1 MLKRWRIMNNI
12 YDFSEIEKICAR
24 EKKLIFRYIIYVLC
38 AVVTIALACIFIK
51 NNIFLSTI
59 FFILLFFFVLFS
71 IVFWKIKY
79 GFLKKRRMFLDSIE
93 SGKGEDFV
101 GIFEESL
108 LSSSDEDDF
117 DVYVFIAS
125 NKKTNLLIHKQNRAH
140 FLEGKKYHLLCVGN
154 YIYQWE
160 IID

>member
-1 MLKRWRIMNNI
+1 MNKI
-12 YDFSEIEKICAR
+12 YDFCEIEEIRAR

-38 AVVTIALACIFIK
+38 AAVAIALTCIFIK

-79 GFLKKRRMFLDSIE
+79 GFLKKRRIFLDSVE

-101 GIFEESL
+101 GIFEKIL
-108 LSSSDEDDF
+108 LSSSDEDNF
-117 DVYVFIAS
+117 DVYVFMTS
-125 NKKTNLLIHKQNRAH
+125 NQKTNLLIHKQNRAH
-140 FLEGKKYHLLCVGN
+140 FLEGEKYHLLCVGN
-154 YIYQWE
+154 YVYQWE

>member
-1 MLKRWRIMNNI
+1 MNKI
-12 YDFSEIEKICAR
+12 YDFGEIEETRAR
-24 EKKLIFRYIIYVLC
+24 EKKLIFRYIVYVIC
-38 AVVTIALACIFIK
+38 VVFAIALAYTYIE
-51 NNIFLSTI
+51 NNTLLSAI

-79 GFLKKRRMFLDSIE
+79 GFLKKRRIFLDSIE

-108 LSSSDEDDF
+108 LSSSDEGDF

-125 NKKTNLLIHKQNRAH
+125 SKKTNLLIHKQNRTH
-140 FLEGKKYHLLCVGN
+140 FIVGKKYHLLCVGD

>member
-1 MLKRWRIMNNI
+1 MNKI
-12 YDFSEIEKICAR
+12 YDFCEIEEIRAR
-24 EKKLIFRYIIYVLC
+24 EKKLIFRYIVYVIC
-38 AVVTIALACIFIK
+38 IVFAIALAYTYIE
-51 NNIFLSTI
+51 NNILLSAI

-79 GFLKKRRMFLDSIE
+79 GFLKKRRIFLDSIE

-101 GIFEESL
+101 GTFEEIL

-125 NKKTNLLIHKQNRAH
+125 SKKTNLLIHKQNRAH
-140 FLEGKKYHLLCVGN
+140 FLEGEKYHLLCVGN

>member
-1 MLKRWRIMNNI
+1 MNKI
-12 YDFSEIEKICAR
+12 YDFCEIEEIRAR
-24 EKKLIFRYIIYVLC
+24 EKKLIFRYVVYVIC
-38 AVVTIALACIFIK
+38 VAVAIALTCIFIK
-51 NNIFLSTI
+51 NNILLSAI

-79 GFLKKRRMFLDSIE
+79 GFLKKRRIFLDSIE
-93 SGKGEDFV
+93 SGKNEDFV

-125 NKKTNLLIHKQNRAH
+125 NTKTNLLIHKQNRAH
-140 FLEGKKYHLLCVGN
+140 FLKGKKYHLLCVGN
-154 YIYQWE
+154 YICQWE
-160 IID
+160 SLD

>member
-1 MLKRWRIMNNI
+1 MNKI
-12 YDFSEIEKICAR
+12 YDFCEIEEICAR

-38 AVVTIALACIFIK
+38 AVVAIAIAYIYIE
-51 NNIFLSTI
+51 NNILFSAI

-79 GFLKKRRMFLDSIE
+79 GFLKKRRIFLDSIE

-101 GIFEESL
+101 GTFEESL

-125 NKKTNLLIHKQNRAH
+125 SKKTNLLIHKQNRAH
-140 FLEGKKYHLLCVGN
+140 FFVGKKYHLLCVGD
-154 YIYQWE
+154 YIDQWE

>member
-1 MLKRWRIMNNI
+1 MNKI
-12 YDFSEIEKICAR
+12 YDFCEIEEIRAR
-24 EKKLIFRYIIYVLC
+24 EKKLIFRYIIYVFC
-38 AVVTIALACIFIK
+38 AVVAIALTCVFIK

-79 GFLKKRRMFLDSIE
+79 GFLKKRRIFLDSIE

-101 GIFEESL
+101 GTFEESL

-117 DVYVFIAS
+117 DVYVFTAS
-125 NKKTNLLIHKQNRAH
+125 SKKTNLLIHKQNRTH
-140 FLEGKKYHLLCVGN
+140 FIVGKKYHLLCVGD

>member
-1 MLKRWRIMNNI
+1 MNKI
-12 YDFSEIEKICAR
+12 YDFCEIEKICAR
-24 EKKLIFRYIIYVLC
+24 EKKLIFRYIVYLLC
-38 AVVTIALACIFIK
+38 AVVAIAIAYIYIE
-51 NNIFLSTI
+51 NNILLSAI

-93 SGKGEDFV
+93 SGKNEDFV

-117 DVYVFIAS
+117 DVYVFMTS

-154 YIYQWE
+154 YICQWE
-160 IID
+160 SID

>member
-1 MLKRWRIMNNI
+1 MNKI
-12 YDFSEIEKICAR
+12 YDFCEIEEMRAR
-24 EKKLIFRYIIYVLC
+24 EKKLIFRYIVYVIC
-38 AVVTIALACIFIK
+38 AFATITIAYIYIE
-51 NNIFLSTI
+51 NNILLSAI

-79 GFLKKRRMFLDSIE
+79 GFLKKRRIFLDSVE
-93 SGKGEDFV
+93 TGKGEDFV

-140 FLEGKKYHLLCVGN
+140 FLEGEKYHLLCVGN
-154 YIYQWE
+154 YVYQWE